1 MITATTRLVALL
13 GHPVDHSLSPR
24 MQNAAF
30 AARALDWAYVAC
42 DVAPGELEAAV
53 AGLGALGFAGAN
65 VTIPHKGAVT
75 ELCDELDDL
84 SRRSCAV
91 NTLVFREDG
100 RIVGANSDGPAIAA
114 AVEAAGAHVLVLGRG
129 GAARSV
135 AVALEDAGAASV
147 RLASRADD
155 DWPPELDEATILVN
169 ATPLRDELPV
179 APRAGGQVVDLAYRP
194 DGRRTLCALPS
205 RVSSEHAPLRP
216 RRPRRPRARGL
227 RRPGLVTPTGGGT
240 AERTAGLRDGRLRE
254 VPHARR
260 RGLARQGRPEP
271 RPAPAG
277 VRPDRAT
284 GRTRRRRYAVVPRQ
298 AERARD
304 PGGRALR
311 HRRDEAPDL
320 GRGGVQAERPDRRRL
335 PPRLGL
341 LPAGVREP
349 RLLQGPEARPR
360 AVHARDAHQSLRR
373 AELPPN
379 RPRDRRWHAHA
390 LPRRRRQGVRARL
403 GRLLVRLLP
412 RHPRAR
418 FPGHPGLAA
427 RHRRPPPLRPG
438 RGARLDVRRLPVR
451 PRARPRADDLHR
463 VRPPARAPHLR
474 RPRDAVGPGL
484 VHRRRVHGEPV
495 LLVRVQVAVAPPEAA
510 ALPVHRR
517 LAAAQALLLPDGHVA
532 DPPGRRLQLDEDG
545 RRLPRERAGLGAD
558 VLPVARPRRVRPDA
572 RAHLAD
578 RPDLPA
584 RGRHGARVPARRG
597 EGPHFAGRERP
608 PCRAALRRLGSRRP
622 LLLLLRHRADPRHVH
637 LGSRAATRRLPR
649 ADAGAFLPRRGERP
663 AVPLVTLSLATAGES
678 HGPALV
684 AILSGLPA
692 GLVLDRA
699 AIDHDL
705 RRRQEGYGRSP
716 RQRIE
721 SDEVEVLAGLR
732 HGRTLGTPL
741 ALVVRNEDH
750 ANWAW
755 GMSPWP
761 PEGDPEGKG
770 TKSVT
775 LPRPGHADLAG
786 SLKFGL
792 ADVRDALERASARHT
807 AVFVAAGAVAKALLA
822 EIGVRIESRVIEVGG
837 VSGAEEMR
845 AAMDTIGGVVE
856 GVG

>member
-260 RGLARQGRPEP
+260 RG
-271 RPAPAG
+271 
-277 VRPDRAT
+277 
-284 GRTRRRRYAVVPRQ
+284 
-298 AERARD
+298 
-304 PGGRALR
+304 
-311 HRRDEAPDL
+311 
-320 GRGGVQAERPDRRRL
+320 L

-741 ALVVRNEDH
+741 ALVVRNRDH

-761 PEGDPEGKG
+761 PKGEPSGKG
-770 TKSVT
+770 AKPVT

-786 SLKFGL
+786 AQKFGL
-792 ADVRDALERASARHT
+792 ADVRDALERASARQT
-807 AVFVAAGAVAKALLA
+807 AVAVAAGAVAKALP
-822 EIGVRIESRVIEVGG
+822 R
-837 VSGAEEMR
+837 
-845 AAMDTIGGVVE
+845 
-856 GVG
+856 